1 MATQLDT
8 LTLEARP
15 QRSDA
20 QIRRLRSDGMV
31 AISSGSRAAWR
42 WLADIAF
49 AIPGTVIVGLD
60 GTTLRIREDGR
71 AEEIDSGSW

>member
-1 MATQLDT
+1 MAIHLDT
-8 LTLEARP
+8 LSLEARP
-15 QRSDA
+15 PRSDA
-20 QIRRLRSDGMV
+20 PSRRLRPDGMV
-31 AISSGSRAAWR
+31 AISSGSRAMWR

-71 AEEIDSGSW
+71 AEEIDAGSW

>member
-1 MATQLDT
+1 MAIPLGTS
-8 LTLEARP
+8 TLEGAL
-15 QRSDA
+15 QHSEA
-20 QIRRLRSDGMV
+20 STWRLRHDGMV

-71 AEEIDSGSW
+71 AEEIDAGSW